1 MVLTDLWL
9 SQDRARERP
18 AKCSTQGPARRLLC
32 SRSTSPCSEASPDS
46 CSGAGVGAAG
56 LLDLRATVYRA
67 EEHARL
73 VRAGELDPSD
83 ASGRRKAGID
93 VSALRNRGV
102 DERNQ
107 RDRAQLQVRAV
118 PLLLKLTA

>member
-1 MVLTDLWL
+1 M
-9 SQDRARERP
+9 
-18 AKCSTQGPARRLLC
+18 
-32 SRSTSPCSEASPDS
+32 
-46 CSGAGVGAAG
+46 GAAG

-107 RDRAQLQVRAV
+107 RDRAQLQVRAL
-118 PLLLKLTA
+118 PLLSKLTA